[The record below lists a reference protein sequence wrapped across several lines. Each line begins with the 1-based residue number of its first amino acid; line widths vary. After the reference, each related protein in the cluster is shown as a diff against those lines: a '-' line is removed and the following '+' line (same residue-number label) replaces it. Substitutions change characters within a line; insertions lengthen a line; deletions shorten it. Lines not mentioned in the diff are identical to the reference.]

1 MNYDET
7 VEKVMTFLKERKVC
21 SSSRK
26 SHRECYDS
34 LKFFMLQEKKVYSSD
49 VRESWFAY
57 LQATVPKQRYDI
69 WIKYAYQLEE
79 MEITGTIS
87 DRTLYLNRSLYKKLP
102 EQWKKELDYYLE
114 SCGQNYTNCTFE
126 SMRRNCSE
134 ALLIMDEMGISTI
147 QEIDYKIII
156 RLINSKMYCTD
167 KTKQQ
172 ILNNVASMIR
182 FYGDIG
188 VCPHNYSLVF
198 NCKIYPHIGLISQFM
213 MENQTFIAE
222 ITDPEM
228 TANEFYHSIPCF
240 IQILEKH
247 GYIGTTLKLAKHALT
262 ALYLFLDIHAL
273 GYHPRIMWIWFDEIR
288 KTMGSSWLHWRRIL
302 KFYES
307 FAVSGDIDGNGK
319 YMYKASGFE
328 ELPSWCQEAITGL
341 LEQKRREFREAGTI
355 RTYRYSCI
363 SFCCF
368 LISKG
373 FKNFESLSPAI
384 IKEYAVRDKHKT
396 FKGRAT
402 RFVIVRAFLRY
413 LDEYGYTKMH
423 HLDECLISG
432 TAPEER
438 IIDILSDEQMEKIER
453 YRSGHH
459 SPVELRDIATVL
471 LGLRM
476 GFRSYDIL
484 SLRFQDIDWN
494 KRQISIVMK
503 KTKTQINL
511 PMPVEVGNALYMYIM
526 SGRPQVDTEYI
537 FLKSKAP
544 YGKLSGKVCT
554 NALYR
559 ILPERRSVKG
569 GGFHVTRRTFATNL
583 LRNHAGIDAVMD
595 ALGHRDPT
603 SVMKYLLLDEERI
616 QQCGLSLESAGIL
629 MKEAWHEV

>member
-1 MNYDET
+1 
-7 VEKVMTFLKERKVC
+7 
-21 SSSRK
+21 
-26 SHRECYDS
+26 
-34 LKFFMLQEKKVYSSD
+34 
-49 VRESWFAY
+49 
-57 LQATVPKQRYDI
+57 
-69 WIKYAYQLEE
+69 
-79 MEITGTIS
+79 
-87 DRTLYLNRSLYKKLP
+87 
-102 EQWKKELDYYLE
+102 
-114 SCGQNYTNCTFE
+114 
-126 SMRRNCSE
+126 
-134 ALLIMDEMGISTI
+134 
-147 QEIDYKIII
+147 
-156 RLINSKMYCTD
+156 
-167 KTKQQ
+167 
-172 ILNNVASMIR
+172 
-182 FYGDIG
+182 
-188 VCPHNYSLVF
+188 
-198 NCKIYPHIGLISQFM
+198 
-213 MENQTFIAE
+213 
-222 ITDPEM
+222 
-228 TANEFYHSIPCF
+228 
-240 IQILEKH
+240 
-247 GYIGTTLKLAKHALT
+247 
-262 ALYLFLDIHAL
+262 
-273 GYHPRIMWIWFDEIR
+273 
-288 KTMGSSWLHWRRIL
+288 MGSEMCIRDS
-302 KFYES
+302 
-307 FAVSGDIDGNGK
+307 
-319 YMYKASGFE
+319 
-328 ELPSWCQEAITGL
+328 
-341 LEQKRREFREAGTI
+341 I

-363 SFCCF
+363 SFCHF

-453 YRSGHH
+453 YRSEHH
-459 SPVELRDIATVL
+459 SPVELRDIAIVL